1 MKGKSSKNRVKK
13 PIHKKWWFWV
23 IIIIVLMGIIG
34 SQGNDNS
41 SKNKEKQSVNISDSE
56 KDSKK
61 NNSKKENDITFTVT
75 KVRNDK
81 TGKWRIATIS
91 ENINIQDY
99 ALKYYKDNFK
109 KDDEIHAIV
118 NFYNKTTTRISVIG
132 NMLDVAIHDYVDKEE
147 HDANKLFEGTLLKE
161 YHIKIDTGKIEEIQ

>member
-1 MKGKSSKNRVKK
+1 MKQKSSKHRVKK
-13 PIHKKWWFWV
+13 SIYKKWWFWV
-23 IIIIVLMGIIG
+23 IVIIVLMGIIG
-34 SQGNDNS
+34 SQGNDDS
-41 SKNKEKQSVNISDSE
+41 SKNNEKQSINVS
-56 KDSKK
+56 
-61 NNSKKENDITFTVT
+61 NSKKDNKKTDSQKEKDVTFTVT

-81 TGKWRIATIS
+81 TGRWRIATIS
-91 ENINIQDY
+91 EDIEIQNY

-147 HDANKLFEGTLLKE
+147 HDADKLFGGTLLKE
-161 YHIKIDTGKIEEIQ
+161 YHINVETGKIEEVK